1 MRLAI
6 ALLAATLLGF
16 AINFVSQTGG
26 RCRSGGCSDF
36 PEWLYVTSGWAVLA
50 SLGALLVLLGYSLT
64 RRR

>member
-16 AINFVSQTGG
+16 AINFVSETGG
-26 RCRSGGCSDF
+26 RCRGGGCSDF
-36 PEWLYVTSGWAVLA
+36 PEWLYIASGWAVLA

>member
-16 AINFVSQTGG
+16 AINFISTTGG
-26 RCRSGGCSDF
+26 RCRGGGCGDF
-36 PEWLYVTSGWAVLA
+36 PEWLFVLSGWAVVA
-50 SLGALLVLLGYSLT
+50 AVGAMFVLLGFALT